1 LAEQKA
7 VWAMAQADIEA
18 LARAVE
24 ELKKMVDK
32 FTARVPSLED
42 HVKHLENK
50 VIDSLTE
57 IQAREL

>member
-1 LAEQKA
+1 LAEEKA

-50 VIDSLTE
+50 DIDSLTE

>member
-1 LAEQKA
+1 LAEEKA